1 MALIRQSS
9 TGTITRD
16 AVVLDLGDLSRQGEQ
31 LKTKARADADRI
43 LAEAR
48 AERERLLAGAAEE
61 GRAAGHAKGL
71 EQGQREGHEAGRQA
85 ALAEMKQRLATL
97 ETGWTAAL
105 AKFEAERDNML
116 LEARHDVLR
125 LACVGA
131 ELATKRAV
139 RVEPDRVV
147 DQVGAVLALISRPTR
162 LTLSIHPDDRA
173 LLEEALP
180 GLTSKYTAATH
191 VEIATADSLDR
202 GSCIAR
208 TGTGGEIDASIRTQL
223 ERIIESLMP
232 EAAAGAQP

>member
-31 LKTKARADADRI
+31 LKTRARAEADRI
-43 LAEAR
+43 VAEAK

-97 ETGWTAAL
+97 EAAWTAAL
-105 AKFEAERDNML
+105 AKFEAERDLML

-139 RVEPDRVV
+139 RVEPDRVI
-147 DQVGAVLALISRPTR
+147 DQVAAVLALISKPTR
-162 LTLSIHPDDRA
+162 LTLSVHPDDRA
-173 LLEEALP
+173 LVEEAIP
-180 GLTSKYTAATH
+180 AMASKYSAATH
-191 VEIATADSLDR
+191 VEIATSDALDR
-202 GSCIAR
+202 GSCVAR

-232 EAAAGAQP
+232 EAAAGEPS